1 MKRFL
6 VGRENDGMI
15 EQGRVFHD
23 TVAHPE
29 VPEFDSA
36 APLRLPVYIQVKNQ
50 VHPPVPVLMKVVHG
64 EIGVN
69 IQESTSARLMQP
81 AAFQAGIGN
90 QFAELAL

>member
-1 MKRFL
+1 
-6 VGRENDGMI
+6 
-15 EQGRVFHD
+15 
-23 TVAHPE
+23 
-29 VPEFDSA
+29 
-36 APLRLPVYIQVKNQ
+36 
-50 VHPPVPVLMKVVHG
+50 MKVVHG